1 MERGKEWSYKM
12 LDQIFQFITTIS
24 ESAQAAL
31 IISLAMNIALSWG
44 WWRREQNHL
53 ARYDTQRSEW
63 IARESEY
70 LKNMTDRESEVAALG
85 KEAFSVLQ
93 NVAGALA
100 GMERTIDGIE
110 TMVQMA
116 VNRKLNRE
124 ENDENKQ

>member
-1 MERGKEWSYKM
+1 M
-12 LDQIFQFITTIS
+12 LDQIFGYITTIS

-53 ARYDTQRSEW
+53 TRYDTQRSEW

-70 LKNMTDRESEVAALG
+70 LKNMTDRESEITALG

-100 GMERTIDGIE
+100 GMERTLDGID
-110 TMVQMA
+110 TLVQIA
-116 VNRKLNRE
+116 VNRRLNGE
-124 ENDENKQ
+124 DKNESK